1 MSTDFR
7 IPSSI
12 RTDYLFMIEQAIKA
26 PSGHNTQPWK
36 FRLYSDQS
44 TSCPI
49 FPEHF
54 PLSIPIIGNYS

>member
-26 PSGHNTQPWK
+26 PSGHNTQPWR
-36 FRLYSDQS
+36 FRLFSDHIDLRLNFQVQH
-44 TSCPI
+44 P
-49 FPEHF
+49 
-54 PLSIPIIGNYS
+54 IPI